1 MKTVDWWSLGVLTYE
16 LLTGASPFTV
26 EGEKNVPSD
35 ISKRI
40 LKSQPPM
47 PRFFSKNAK
56 DFILKLLNKTPS
68 KRLGANGAPEVKAHP
83 FFETI
88 NWTDLANKRIP
99 APFKPN
105 ICNEL
110 DTTNFAEEFT
120 KQIPADSP
128 AIVPNISNSEN
139 LFRVK
144 NFVLFIFLSQT
155 CDYCVYFF

>member
-1 MKTVDWWSLGVLTYE
+1 MGVLTYE

-47 PRFFSKNAK
+47 PRSFSKNAK
-56 DFILKLLNKTPS
+56 DFIVKLLNKTPS
-68 KRLGANGAPEVKAHP
+68 KRLGASGAGEVKAHP
-83 FFETI
+83 FFDSI
-88 NWTDLANKRIP
+88 NWDDLANKRIP

-110 DTTNFAEEFT
+110 DTTNFADEFT
-120 KQIPADSP
+120 KQVPADSP
-128 AIVPNISNSEN
+128 ALIPNGNNCEN
-139 LFRVK
+139 LFRVTK
-144 NFVLFIFLSQT
+144 HL
-155 CDYCVYFF
+155 